1 MGTKTFPLTD
11 VEQAMP
17 LSENEQRILRQI
29 EQQLERDPTF
39 STRGYRIPRRRALLL
54 SFAVV
59 TALAA
64 TVLLLAVSVWLSIFA
79 FIGTLVLAVMLEN
92 EVRMIARDKIGT
104 LPVSAWLVGSRRH
117 GRAARSTREPRST
130 PEDL

>member
-1 MGTKTFPLTD
+1 
-11 VEQAMP
+11 MP

-54 SFAVV
+54 AFAVV
-59 TALAA
+59 GAFAA
-64 TVLLLAVSVWLSIFA
+64 TVLLLAVSVWLSILGFV
-79 FIGTLVLAVMLEN
+79 GTLVLAVMLEN
-92 EVRMIARDKIGT
+92 EVRVIARDKIGT

-117 GRAARSTREPRST
+117 GRAARNREPRST
-130 PEDL
+130 PED